1 MRTTIGKSKEFVESD
16 VRFHMAICQESKNP
30 IVGEVMADIFE
41 RRANL
46 EHMLNLATGY
56 YGGIYYHSMILDCF
70 KRHDSK
76 RAQLLMQEHLQ
87 RGIYDLEV
95 ENEETLS
102 DPGDAEK
109 SLNPVLSL

>member
-46 EHMLNLATGY
+46 GHMLNLATGY

-87 RGIYDLEV
+87 RGLYDLEV
-95 ENEETLS
+95 ENE
-102 DPGDAEK
+102 
-109 SLNPVLSL
+109 